1 MTKQEIILANQQYL
15 FPSVFHY
22 YKEPLVVTR
31 AKDQFVWDA
40 DGNQFLDFFGGI
52 VTISVGHCNDTV
64 NRKVHEQIDKLQHA
78 STVFA
83 NEPQAALAK
92 RIAEITPGG
101 KLTKSFFTNSGTE
114 ANETAFVT
122 ARCYTGSYEIV
133 ALRHSYHGRSG
144 VAMAASG
151 QSSWRLG
158 GAAPSG
164 FVHAL
169 SAYCYRCPLGL
180 TYPSCNV
187 RCARDLEEMIR
198 TSTSGR
204 IAAFIAEP
212 IQGVGGF
219 ITPPKEYFEII
230 AGIVRKSGG
239 LFISDEVQTGWGRT
253 GGKWFGIEQ
262 WGVMP
267 DIITS
272 AKSLGNG
279 SPVGL
284 TVARPDVADALKGS
298 TISTFGGNPVTATQ
312 AKAVIDF
319 IDENKLMI
327 NAAETGAYLRGKLE
341 ELKAKYSLIGDVR
354 GMGLLQAL
362 ELVEDRE
369 SRKPAADATL
379 ALMES
384 TRGNRV
390 LIGKGG
396 TYGNVIRIS
405 PPLNISKSDVDEFA
419 LRLDASLQQVT
430 QARMAGGTYGNVIRI
445 SPPLNISKSDVDEF
459 ALRLDAS
466 LQQVTQARIQP
477 QRELIDIALGDI

>member
-22 YKEPLVVTR
+22 FKEPLVMAR
-31 AKDQFVWDA
+31 AKDQYVWDI
-40 DGNQFLDFFGGI
+40 DGNQYLDFFGGI
-52 VTISVGHCNDTV
+52 VTIGVGHCNETV
-64 NRKVHEQIDKLQHA
+64 NRKVHEQMDKLQHV
-78 STVFA
+78 STVFV

-92 RIAEITPGG
+92 RIAGITPGG

-114 ANETAFVT
+114 ANETAILT
-122 ARCYTGSYEIV
+122 ARCYTGSHEVI
-133 ALRHSYHGRSG
+133 ALRHGYHGRSA
-144 VAMAASG
+144 VSMAATG
-151 QSSWRLG
+151 VGAWRLG

-187 RCARDLEEMIR
+187 RCARDTEELIR

-204 IAAFIAEP
+204 IAAMIAEP

-219 ITPPKEYFEII
+219 ITPPKEYFEIVT
-230 AGIVRKSGG
+230 GIVRKFGG

-262 WGVMP
+262 YGVTP
-267 DIITS
+267 DILTA

-279 SPVGL
+279 APIGL
-284 TVARPDVADALKGS
+284 TVARPEVAEALKGN
-298 TISTFGGNPVTATQ
+298 TISTFGGNPVTATA

-341 ELKAKYSLIGDVR
+341 EMKAKFPLIGDVR
-354 GMGLLQAL
+354 GMGLMQAM

-369 SRKPAADATL
+369 SRKPAAEATS
-379 ALMES
+379 ALMEAG
-384 TRGNRV
+384 RENRV
-390 LIGKGG
+390 LFGKGG

-405 PPLNISKSDVDEFA
+405 PPMNISKSDVDEFA
-419 LRLDASLQQVT
+419 LRLGASLQRVT
-430 QARMAGGTYGNVIRI
+430 ASHMAG
-445 SPPLNISKSDVDEF
+445 
-459 ALRLDAS
+459 AS
-466 LQQVTQARIQP
+466 R
-477 QRELIDIALGDI
+477 